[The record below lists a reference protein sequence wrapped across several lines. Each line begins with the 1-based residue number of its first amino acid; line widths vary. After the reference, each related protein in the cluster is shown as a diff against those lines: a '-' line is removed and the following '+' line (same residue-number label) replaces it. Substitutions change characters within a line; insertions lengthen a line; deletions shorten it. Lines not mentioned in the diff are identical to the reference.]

1 MRRITYI
8 HQRSDWPR
16 FTWNHEKLGPMLAH
30 VRHRQGR
37 LIGRMEGLGF
47 VNQNEAV
54 LATLTQDVLKSSE
67 IEGEILNPDQVR
79 SSIARRLGI
88 DIAGAIPAAVAKTGD
103 IEGVVEMMLDATQHF
118 ADPLTQER
126 LFGWHAALF
135 PTGYG
140 GIHPIRIG
148 AWRDDSKGAMQV
160 ISGPISREKVHFEA
174 PAAKRLQQEMDAFL
188 AWANSAN
195 NPNSNEAIDPVL
207 KAAVAHLWFVTIH
220 PFDDGN
226 GRIARAIADWAL
238 ARSEG
243 SSQRFYSMSSQI
255 RAERSAYYDMLEHT
269 QKSSLDITDWIEWF
283 LACLDRAITATE
295 TTLGAVFRKATFWDK
310 HSGGAINERQ
320 KKMLNKLFDAFE
332 GKLTSAKW
340 AVIAKCS
347 QDTAQRDI
355 QGLIDQGILVKDS
368 AGGRSTSYSL
378 GAF

>member
-1 MRRITYI
+1 
-8 HQRSDWPR
+8 
-16 FTWNHEKLGPMLAH
+16 MLAH

-47 VNQNEAV
+47 VSRSEAV

-79 SSIARRLGI
+79 SSVARRLGI
-88 DIAGAIPAAVAKTGD
+88 DIAGAIPADRDV
-103 IEGVVEMMLDATQHF
+103 EGVVEMMLDATQHF
-118 ADPLTQER
+118 TEPLTQER

-140 GIHPIRIG
+140 GIHPIRVG
-148 AWRDDSKGAMQV
+148 GWRDDSKGAMQV
-160 ISGPISREKVHFEA
+160 ISGPISREKIHFEA
-174 PAAKRLQQEMDAFL
+174 PAAKRLQHEMDAFL
-188 AWANSAN
+188 AWVNHAKSAN
-195 NPNSNEAIDPVL
+195 GNEVIDPVL
-207 KAAVAHLWFVTIH
+207 KAALAHLWFVTIH

-255 RAERSAYYDMLEHT
+255 RVERRAYYDMLERT
-269 QKSSLDITDWIEWF
+269 QKSTLDITDWLVWF

-295 TTLGAVFRKATFWDK
+295 ATLGAVFRKASFWDK
-310 HSGGAINERQ
+310 NAGGTINERQ
-320 KKMLNKLFDAFE
+320 KKMLNKLFDGFE
-332 GKLTSAKW
+332 GKLTSTKW
-340 AVIAKCS
+340 ASIAKCS

-355 QGLIDQGILVKDS
+355 QGLIDQGILVKDA
-368 AGGRSTSYSL
+368 AGGRSTRYSL
-378 GAF
+378 IEV